1 MPESVRNMMN
11 EGWWQRLQRT
21 RLVRYTNTYLKN
33 RYDKAIQTRSRLKLQ
48 FLQFFPF
55 IVAATITGVFAY
67 AYSRVFHYAEVFSHT
82 LLAYNRYAIFV
93 VTPVC
98 FLASWWLVWRYA
110 PFARGSGIPQV
121 MASIELSQ
129 RGRNPFVDQL
139 LSRKIILVKVISS
152 TIKVIGGGILGR
164 EGPTIQVAAAIF
176 KLVHDRLPKWWTS
189 VTASNVIL
197 AGGAAGLAAAFNTPL
212 GGIVFAI
219 EELSKHHI
227 RFYKSALFIAV
238 IISGLAAQGLGGGYL
253 YLGQAAT
260 NYDGWWIYPGII
272 LVAIVTGYFGSVMC
286 SVILRIMKVMRRR
299 RGSTTELLMVL
310 GGAFFVAFFIFLIGT
325 DAMGSG
331 KHLLDRYLFTTD
343 KQVEWYMPF
352 VRMNGLIA
360 TFSSGGAGGIFAAS
374 LSTGATFGAFVAH
387 ALHLVG
393 DNANVLILVG
403 MAGFLTAVTRTP
415 FTSSIII
422 FEMTDRHS
430 IIFFLLLGTLI
441 ANVVATINS
450 RRSFYDQMKENYL
463 KQVDRTAQE

>member
-1 MPESVRNMMN
+1 MKKEPWS
-11 EGWWQRLQRT
+11 QRLNRT
-21 RLVRYTNTYLKN
+21 RLVRYANTYLKN
-33 RYDKAIQTRSRLKLQ
+33 RYDRAVETRSRLKLQ
-48 FLQFFPF
+48 FLQLFPF
-55 IVAATITGVFAY
+55 LIAATFTGVFAY

-82 LLAYNRYAIFV
+82 LLAYNRLAIFF

-121 MASIELSQ
+121 MAAIELSQ
-129 RGRNPFVDQL
+129 RGKNPLVDQL
-139 LSRKIILVKVISS
+139 LSWKIIIVKVISS

-176 KLVHDRLPKWWTS
+176 KLVHDRLPKWWVS
-189 VTASNVIL
+189 VSASNVIL

-219 EELSKHHI
+219 EELSKHHF
-227 RFYKSALFIAV
+227 RFYKSALFIGV

-253 YLGQAAT
+253 YLGHAAT
-260 NYDGWWIYPGII
+260 NYQGWLIYPGIV
-272 LVAIVTGYFGSVMC
+272 LVSVVTGYFGSVMC
-286 SVILRIMKVMRRR
+286 SVILRIMKLMRRK
-299 RGSTTELLMVL
+299 RGSTTELLMVI
-310 GGAFFVAFFIFLIGT
+310 GGAMFVAFFIFLIGT

-331 KHLLDRYLFTTD
+331 KHLLDRYLFTAD

-374 LSTGATFGAFVAH
+374 LSTGATFGAFIAQ

-430 IIFFLLLGTLI
+430 VIFFLLLGTLI
-441 ANVVATINS
+441 ANLAATINA

>member
-1 MPESVRNMMN
+1 M
-11 EGWWQRLQRT
+11 
-21 RLVRYTNTYLKN
+21 
-33 RYDKAIQTRSRLKLQ
+33 
-48 FLQFFPF
+48 
-55 IVAATITGVFAY
+55 
-67 AYSRVFHYAEVFSHT
+67 
-82 LLAYNRYAIFV
+82 
-93 VTPVC
+93 
-98 FLASWWLVWRYA
+98 
-110 PFARGSGIPQV
+110 
-121 MASIELSQ
+121 
-129 RGRNPFVDQL
+129 
-139 LSRKIILVKVISS
+139 
-152 TIKVIGGGILGR
+152 
-164 EGPTIQVAAAIF
+164 
-176 KLVHDRLPKWWTS
+176 
-189 VTASNVIL
+189 IL
-197 AGGAAGLAAAFNTPL
+197 AGAGAAGLAAAFNTPL

-238 IISGLAAQGLGGGYL
+238 IISGLAAQGLE
-253 YLGQAAT
+253 AAT
-260 NYDGWWIYPGII
+260 DRAGRHQLRR
-272 LVAIVTGYFGSVMC
+272 LVDLSRNHTRGDRDRR
-286 SVILRIMKVMRRR
+286 LRKRDVLGDPAHHESDAETA
-299 RGSTTELLMVL
+299 GSTTELLMVL

-331 KHLLDRYLFTTD
+331 KHLLDRYLFTAD

-450 RRSFYDQMKENYL
+450 RRSFYDQMKENYRSRWTGL
-463 KQVDRTAQE
+463 HRSRAGVIGFSFIPG